1 MFTDS
6 QAGVI
11 GAAIRPSIAGAGH
24 SIEEML
30 FDLTHE
36 CLDDAGLK
44 IDEIDGI
51 VVGSNDQYDG
61 RAISV
66 MMASGPVGGV
76 NRDILSTPSAGEH
89 ACVLGALRIATGQ
102 FSTQLVAA
110 WSPTEAS
117 SLSEV
122 QRLAADPYH
131 TRRLP
136 IDENASHALQA
147 SVLEH
152 AVPGLTETARA
163 IVRKNHEHG
172 AAAYPGLSSSEG
184 ASNGA
189 RNPWPLR
196 DGMITPPATG
206 CVALVLASGDFIRE
220 RAIADAA
227 WIQGMGWATEP
238 SFLGDRNLGTLPGL
252 RTAAEQAYRHA
263 GIDDPGSAFDV
274 GEVADQTPYQELL
287 AYEGLGV
294 CDRGS
299 WEGALA
305 KGDFASGGR
314 MPINLS
320 GGALS
325 FNPVFCTGLIRIA
338 EAANQ
343 VRGKAGSHQKPGVE
357 RGVAHAASGFAMQ
370 YNTVAVFGR
379 DSEGGKR

>member
-1 MFTDS
+1 MFGHN
-6 QAGVI
+6 QVGVI
-11 GAAIRPSIAGAGH
+11 GVAIQPSISEGER
-24 SIEEML
+24 SLEEIL

-36 CLDDAGLK
+36 CLTDADVK
-44 IDEIDGI
+44 IDDIDGI

-66 MMASGPVGGV
+66 MMASGPMGGV
-76 NRDILSTPSAGEH
+76 ERDILSTPSAGEH
-89 ACVLGALRIATGQ
+89 ACVLGALRVATGQ
-102 FSTQLVAA
+102 FDTQLVAA

-117 SLSEV
+117 SLAEV
-122 QRLAADPYH
+122 QRLAADPYY

-152 AVPGLTETARA
+152 AVPGLTETAQA
-163 IVRKNHEHG
+163 IVRKNREQG
-172 AAAYPGLSSSEG
+172 AAAYPDLPSNEG
-184 ASNGA
+184 SGSGT

-196 DGMITPPATG
+196 DGMIAAPVTG
-206 CVALVLASGDFIRE
+206 CVGLILASGDFIRE
-220 RAIADAA
+220 RGIEDVA

-238 SFLGDRNLGTLPGL
+238 SFLGDRDLGALPGL
-252 RTAAEQAYRHA
+252 RAAAKQAYRHA

-294 CDRGS
+294 CDRQS
-299 WEGALA
+299 WA
-305 KGDFASGGR
+305 KSAANGEFAAGGR

-325 FNPVFCTGLIRIA
+325 FNPVFCTGLSRIA
-338 EAANQ
+338 EVANQ
-343 VRGKAGSHQKPGVE
+343 IRHKAGSHQKPGVN

-379 DSEGGKR
+379 DRQEAQ